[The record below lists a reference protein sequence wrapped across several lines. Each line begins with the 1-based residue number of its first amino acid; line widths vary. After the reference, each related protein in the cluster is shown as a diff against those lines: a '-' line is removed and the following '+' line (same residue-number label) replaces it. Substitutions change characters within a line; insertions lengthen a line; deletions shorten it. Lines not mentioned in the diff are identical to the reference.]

1 MRLPTFT
8 VLMLLTMT
16 ARLQA
21 EPEAVHSP
29 PRSISTSGE
38 AIVYVVPDE
47 VIVNFGVQTFDRD
60 LDKSKSANDE
70 MSAKLLKSIKA
81 LGVEDKHVQTDTL
94 NISIQY
100 NDRHQ
105 GIEGY
110 TASRLYSVTLKDTK
124 LLEKLIDT
132 GLKNGANQLHGF
144 EFKTS
149 ELRKHRDQA
158 RKVAI
163 KAAKEK
169 AVALAGELEM
179 KIGKPQTISEGSV
192 GYYSSRSWGGN
203 SFGNASQN
211 AMQAAPEGGEGG
223 ETMPLGQ
230 MAVHAS
236 VSVTFD
242 LE

>member
-1 MRLPTFT
+1 MRLPTLSLIAFIVT
-8 VLMLLTMT
+8 TGLHAQEMPIHT
-16 ARLQA
+16 
-21 EPEAVHSP
+21 P

-38 AIVYVVPDE
+38 SIVYVVPDE

-60 LDKSKSANDE
+60 LDKAKTSNDDQSAR
-70 MSAKLLKSIKA
+70 LLKAIKS
-81 LGVEDKHVQTDTL
+81 LGIEDKHIQTDTL
-94 NISIQY
+94 NIDIQY

-110 TASRLYSVTLKDTK
+110 GARRIYSVTLKDTK
-124 LLEKLIDT
+124 LREKLIDH

-149 ELRKHRDQA
+149 DLRKHRDQA
-158 RKVAI
+158 RKMAI

-169 AVALAGELEM
+169 AVALASELEM
-179 KIGKPQTISEGSV
+179 KVGKPRTIGEGSV
-192 GYYSSRSWGGN
+192 GYYGRSWGGN
-203 SFGNASQN
+203 SFSNSIQN
-211 AMQAAPEGGEGG
+211 AAQAAPEGGDGG

-230 MAVHAS
+230 MAVRAS

-242 LE
+242 LMD

>member
-1 MRLPTFT
+1 MRFLPMS
-8 VLMLLTMT
+8 MLLAALTFSLR
-16 ARLQA
+16 AQ
-21 EPEAVHSP
+21 EVPVHAP
-29 PRSISTSGE
+29 PRTISTSGE

-47 VIVNFGVQTFDRD
+47 VIVNFGVQTFDKD
-60 LDKSKSANDE
+60 LDKSKAANDE

-94 NISIQY
+94 NIEIQY
-100 NDRHQ
+100 NDRHL

-110 TASRLYSVTLKDTK
+110 VASRLYLVTLKDTK

-158 RKVAI
+158 RKMAI

-179 KIGKPQTISEGSV
+179 KVGKPRTISEGSI
-192 GYYSSRSWGGN
+192 GYYGRSWGANGFAN
-203 SFGNASQN
+203 SNQN
-211 AMQAAPEGGEGG
+211 AVQAAPEGGEGG

-236 VSVTFD
+236 VSVSFD

>member
-1 MRLPTFT
+1 MRLPTLSLIIFIVT
-8 VLMLLTMT
+8 TG
-16 ARLQA
+16 LQA
-21 EPEAVHSP
+21 QEMPVRTP

-38 AIVYVVPDE
+38 SIVYVVPDE

-60 LDKSKSANDE
+60 LDKSKAANDDQ
-70 MSAKLLKSIKA
+70 STRLLKAIKS
-81 LGVEDKHVQTDTL
+81 LGIEDKHVQTDTL
-94 NISIQY
+94 NIDIQY
-100 NDRHQ
+100 IDRHQ

-110 TASRLYSVTLKDTK
+110 GARRIYSVTLKDTK
-124 LLEKLIDT
+124 LLEKLIDR

-158 RKVAI
+158 RKMAI

-179 KIGKPQTISEGSV
+179 KVGKPRTINEGSV
-192 GYYSSRSWGGN
+192 GYYGRSWGGN
-203 SFGNASQN
+203 SFSNSSQN
-211 AMQAAPEGGEGG
+211 AVQAAPEGGDGG

-230 MAVHAS
+230 MAVRAS

-242 LE
+242 ME